1 MADSRIPAGKHRYYI
16 TLTVE
21 NFEWLRHLICD
32 LGKQP
37 RSQVAVVIDEMIS
50 EMRESL
56 GPIVDKYEASGE
68 QPSHADFLLMLG
80 KQLQKIGDEQP
91 SLM

>member
-1 MADSRIPAGKHRYYI
+1 MPNPQIPEGKHRYYI

-21 NFEWLRHLICD
+21 NFEWLRHLVVD

-37 RSQVAVVIDEMIS
+37 RSQVAVVIDEMIA

-56 GPIVDKYEASGE
+56 DPVVKKYEESGQ
-68 QPSHADFLLMLG
+68 QPSHADFLVMLG
-80 KQLQKIGDEQP
+80 KQLQKIGDDQP
-91 SLM
+91 SLV